1 MALLAAGR
9 ELDAGEVDVEP
20 PGALVPQHLTHPV
33 KDGGVVG
40 PGLDAAQRPGVQVA
54 EVDAGRDALVHPAEG
69 QYFVQ
74 RTQLADFAH
83 SLRAESHIAVT
94 GFVQRF
100 HGTAH
105 GVQRLF
111 EGGFAALFAAAAR
124 VEDDAFSAQRAAD
137 LGTLEQ
143 IADAAQPLFFLEAGH
158 TDIIWR
164 VDAEQDAP
172 LCGVCGHLPG
182 LVHPE
187 ADAMA
192 ALVLE
197 SVQSHLCRVGGDVE
211 AGLVALCFEAVAGAG
226 SAEPDM
232 PLAHS
237 VFPPRS

>member
-20 PGALVPQHLTHPV
+20 PGALVAQHLIHPV
-33 KDGGVVG
+33 EDGGVVG
-40 PGLDAAQRPGVQVA
+40 PGLDAAQGPGVQVA

-83 SLRAESHIAVT
+83 GLRAESHIAVT

-124 VEDDAFSAQRAAD
+124 VEDDAFSAKRAAD
-137 LGTLEQ
+137 LGALEQ

-158 TDIIWR
+158 TDIIRR

-187 ADAMA
+187 ADAVA

-211 AGLVALCFEAVAGAG
+211 AGLVALRPEAVAGAG